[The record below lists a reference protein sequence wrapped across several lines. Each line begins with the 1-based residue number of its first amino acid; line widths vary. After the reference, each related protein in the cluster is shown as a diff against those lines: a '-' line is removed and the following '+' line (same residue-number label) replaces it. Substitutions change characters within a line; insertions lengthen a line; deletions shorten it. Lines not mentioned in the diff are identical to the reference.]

1 MKLMELTKVE
11 CDFLLKLLAEWS
23 REPKADLESL
33 DASLALSLAERIE
46 ETEDD

>member
-1 MKLMELTKVE
+1 MKLVELTKVE

-23 REPKADLESL
+23 RRTKTEAETF

-46 ETEDD
+46 ETDDD

>member
-11 CDFLLKLLAEWS
+11 CDFLLKLLAAWS
-23 REPKADLESL
+23 RQTKTEEDKC

-46 ETEDD
+46 ETDDD